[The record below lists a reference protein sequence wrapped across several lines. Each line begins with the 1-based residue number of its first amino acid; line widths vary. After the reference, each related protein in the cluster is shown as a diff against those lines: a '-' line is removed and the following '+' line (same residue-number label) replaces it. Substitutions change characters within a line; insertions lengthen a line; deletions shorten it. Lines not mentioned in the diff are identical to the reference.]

1 MFNATDNLQISE
13 SRKQFLISCHETLH
27 NSGSITS
34 SSSLSLYLD
43 SKQLLLVMQEL
54 FTERSLEA
62 VSTSNNEEKL
72 LLITVLQD
80 LTSCPTYIDFFQN
93 EHFKSVV
100 ALLNDANEVLAYSAV
115 RLVVVCFKKS
125 VIDVGL
131 VIYLLGSLLGCL
143 IKHLY

>member
-1 MFNATDNLQISE
+1 MFDATDNLKISE

-27 NSGSITS
+27 NSGSITTGS
-34 SSSLSLYLD
+34 VHLD

-54 FTERSLEA
+54 FTERPLEA
-62 VSTSNNEEKL
+62 VSTSDNEEKL

-80 LTSCPTYIDFFQN
+80 LASCLTYIDFFQN

-100 ALLNDANEVLAYSAV
+100 VLLNDANEVLAYSAV

-131 VIYLLGSLLGCL
+131 VIYLFTWLASRPFD
-143 IKHLY
+143 